1 MADTRKDWTS
11 GAQQI
16 TDTWNKDNGSS
27 VRNQITEAY
36 DKMKIL
42 IKSIEMQQINVDK
55 CAEIIERDF
64 SEEDIACAI
73 ERAENETDEL
83 RYKTQDL
90 VNDSVGYLY
99 DMRDIIDQIAD
110 AWRSVQNEIEDAI
123 PLIQNYLQYIGETRN
138 AVSSLNYETGGSV
151 DVSSAG
157 ATTPSMPSSGI
168 HRVNE
173 GIIKKPENNNTDTG
187 KNYYVEGYDDRGYKV
202 HAQDLTLS
210 EAQEY
215 MNLINIKG
223 GKVSVNHYDTGSYT
237 GEWNSD
243 DGRLAVLHQKELVLN
258 KDDTS
263 NFLDGINTIRDMS
276 ALNGS
281 ISEDITRSVANMIL
295 ELGKVKGGN

>member
-16 TDTWNKDNGSS
+16 TDTWNKDNGSN

-55 CAEIIERDF
+55 CAEIIDRDF

-90 VNDSVGYLY
+90 VNDSVGYLN

-173 GIIKKPENNNTDTG
+173 GIIKKPENNNKDTG

-202 HAQDLTLS
+202 HSQDLTLS
-210 EAQEY
+210 EAKDY
-215 MNLINIKG
+215 MNLKNIIF
-223 GKVSVNHYDTGSYT
+223 
-237 GEWNSD
+237 
-243 DGRLAVLHQKELVLN
+243 LKE
-258 KDDTS
+258 K
-263 NFLDGINTIRDMS
+263 
-276 ALNGS
+276 
-281 ISEDITRSVANMIL
+281 IL
-295 ELGKVKGGN
+295 KF